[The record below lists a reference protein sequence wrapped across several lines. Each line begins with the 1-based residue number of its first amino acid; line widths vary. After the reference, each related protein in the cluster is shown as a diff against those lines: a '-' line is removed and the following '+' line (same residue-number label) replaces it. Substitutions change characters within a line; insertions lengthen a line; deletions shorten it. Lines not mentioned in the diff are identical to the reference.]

1 MIEVCTWNT
10 KSLFGKMY
18 QITALKDIP
27 SKGVKAGDLG
37 GYVSNSNTLS
47 QEGDCWIS
55 KNSKVYGNVIV
66 RGNAHINEAII
77 SCCTLPEM
85 RLRGFSVIVNDN
97 AVISN
102 NAFIC
107 RDDNGATQISGNAI
121 IKNSAILYNVA
132 IVKDNAII
140 DGDVRLGLNSKII
153 HNAKILG
160 NSIVGENAQ
169 ICGTAIIKDFA
180 EVMKNAIVES
190 ATVSGY
196 TVVPQGN
203 YVNKK
208 SIDTVTSNPESTSN
222 LADTPLEDVLAEDDI
237 TLLNIIEKKIAVYQE
252 DVVNLIKFP
261 LMNDLTDTHTLA
273 MTVTHQKALRA
284 KDSKNVS
291 LFHTL
296 VETLEEKFL
305 MAESHA
311 HTVSLSRFTPTDKR
325 KIVKSQDLL
334 SIVIDTAAA
343 PQEKKAAYKQV
354 CHNLEG
360 LIAIPPLAIKALS
373 QRSGLL
379 EIEM

>member
-1 MIEVCTWNT
+1 
-10 KSLFGKMY
+10 MY

-37 GYVSNSNTLS
+37 GYVSSSNILS

-66 RGNAHINEAII
+66 SGNSHINEAII
-77 SCCTLPEM
+77 VCCALPEM
-85 RLRGFSVIVNDN
+85 KLRGFSIIVTDN
-97 AVISN
+97 AVISA

-107 RDDNGATQISGNAI
+107 RNNSGSTKISGNAI
-121 IKNSAILYNVA
+121 IKNSATLNNVA

-140 DGDVRLGLNSKII
+140 DGAVNIGLDSKVI
-153 HNAKILG
+153 HNAKILD
-160 NSIVGENAQ
+160 NSVVGHNVK

-180 EVMKNAIVES
+180 EVMKDAIVES
-190 ATVSGY
+190 AIVSGY

-203 YVNKK
+203 HVNQK
-208 SIDTVTSNPESTSN
+208 SINTDTSNQESTSD
-222 LADTPLEDVLAEDDI
+222 LADAPLEDVLAEDDI
-237 TLLNIIEKKIAVYQE
+237 ALLNIIEKKIAVYQQ

-261 LMNDLTDTHTLA
+261 LMNDLTDAYTLA
-273 MTVTHQKALRA
+273 MTITHQKALRA

-305 MAESHA
+305 VAESNA
-311 HTVSLSRFTPTDKR
+311 RTVSLSRFAPTDKR